1 MACIKPL
8 TENGKKDG
16 KRTGRWYAQ
25 INLGRHPETGKTRF
39 VSKTFAREK
48 EAKEWA
54 TKLEGQRN
62 EGLYRP
68 RMTKGELPRNPTD
81 GVTLPKPDVQ
91 AEIVDEYDEELA
103 EVQYL
108 SREQAVRFVAAA
120 QADRFSAL
128 WHVLLDGGLRPG
140 EAFALQWRHIDW
152 D

>member
-48 EAKEWA
+48 EAKDWA

-68 RMTKGELPRNPTD
+68 TMTKVDLGFSTRLHSDQLLLPAMSSIR
-81 GVTLPKPDVQ
+81 
-91 AEIVDEYDEELA
+91 
-103 EVQYL
+103 
-108 SREQAVRFVAAA
+108 S
-120 QADRFSAL
+120 
-128 WHVLLDGGLRPG
+128 
-140 EAFALQWRHIDW
+140 
-152 D
+152 